1 MRRTDDK
8 EPSKA
13 PARAQLR
20 PTQQRRSQR
29 SLERIVEALE
39 ALIEEKT
46 FEEITVTEVCKRARV
61 AIGTFY
67 DRVGNKDALL
77 EHLRR
82 HIYTEILAQID
93 QAFAPGRF
101 DGLSPHAML
110 AINAREMVAL
120 HRRRQGAIRATI
132 VEARRS
138 AAFAA
143 HARELNAI
151 LMQRVT
157 AAWLSKRDAFAP
169 GIEPERLVRSAF
181 LLAVGF
187 LREAVIW
194 AELWPG
200 QSDDAQITA
209 DFERMLV
216 NVLLAPHPAQARN
229 PMEDR

>member
-1 MRRTDDK
+1 MRSSENPK
-8 EPSKA
+8 
-13 PARAQLR
+13 PARERAQLR
-20 PTQQRRSQR
+20 PTRQLRPTQQQRSQR
-29 SLERIVEALE
+29 SLDRIVEALE
-39 ALIEEKT
+39 ALMEEKT

-61 AIGTFY
+61 AVGTFY

-82 HIYTEILAQID
+82 GFYADILQQID

-101 DGLSPHAML
+101 DGLSPNAML

-143 HARELNAI
+143 HARELNAK

-157 AAWLSKRDAFAP
+157 ATWLSKREAFAP
-169 GIEPERLVRSAF
+169 GHEPERLVRTTF

-200 QSDDAQITA
+200 ETDDARITA

-216 NVLLAPHPAQARN
+216 NVLLAPDAR
-229 PMEDR
+229 

>member
-1 MRRTDDK
+1 MRRPEDHQ
-8 EPSKA
+8 
-13 PARAQLR
+13 PARAPVREQLR
-20 PTQQRRSQR
+20 PTRQRRSQQ

-46 FEEITVTEVCKRARV
+46 FEEITVTEVCSRAGV
-61 AIGTFY
+61 AVGTFY

-82 HIYTEILAQID
+82 RFYVEILEQIE
-93 QAFAPGRF
+93 QAFAPSRF
-101 DGLSPHAML
+101 DGLSPQAML

-120 HRRRQGAIRATI
+120 HRRRQGAIRAMI

-143 HARELNAI
+143 HARELNAV

-157 AAWLSKRDAFAP
+157 AAWLRKHEAFMP
-169 GIEPERLVRSAF
+169 DIEPERLVRSTF
-181 LLAVGF
+181 LLAVGY

-194 AELWPG
+194 AELWSHP
-200 QSDDAQITA
+200 QSGKIDDAQITA

-216 NVLLAPHPAQARN
+216 NVLLAPNAR
-229 PMEDR
+229 

>member
-1 MRRTDDK
+1 MRRANDK
-8 EPSKA
+8 EPA
-13 PARAQLR
+13 QALARAQLR

-39 ALIEEKT
+39 GLIEEKT
-46 FEEITVTEVCKRARV
+46 FEEITVTEVCKRAKV
-61 AIGTFY
+61 AVGTFY

-82 HIYTEILAQID
+82 RFYAEILEQID
-93 QAFAPGRF
+93 VAFAPGRF
-101 DGLSPHAML
+101 DGLSPQAML

-143 HARELNAI
+143 HARELNAK
-151 LMQRVT
+151 LMERVC
-157 AAWLSKRDAFAP
+157 AAWLSKREALTP
-169 GIEPERLVRSAF
+169 GVEPERLVHSAF

-194 AELWPG
+194 AELWPPPSSG
-200 QSDDAQITA
+200 ADDARLTA

-216 NVLLAPHPAQARN
+216 NLLLPPEAR
-229 PMEDR
+229 

>member
-1 MRRTDDK
+1 MRSSDK
-8 EPSKA
+8 L
-13 PARAQLR
+13 PASDQLR
-20 PTQQRRSQR
+20 PTQQRRSQQ
-29 SLERIVEALE
+29 SLERIVEALD

-46 FEEITVTEVCKRARV
+46 FEEITVTEVCTRAGV
-61 AIGTFY
+61 AVGTFY

-82 HIYTEILAQID
+82 RFYVEIIAQVE
-93 QAFAPGRF
+93 QAFAPERF
-101 DGLSPHAML
+101 HGLSARAML
-110 AINAREMVAL
+110 TINAREMVAL

-151 LMQRVT
+151 LLDRVT
-157 AAWLSKRDAFAP
+157 AAWRAKRDELA
-169 GIEPERLVRSAF
+169 IDQEPERLVRSGF

-194 AELWPG
+194 AELWSG
-200 QSDDAQITA
+200 HADDAQISA
-209 DFERMLV
+209 DLERTLV
-216 NVLLAPHPAQARN
+216 NILLQPQSTQA
-229 PMEDR
+229 D

>member
-1 MRRTDDK
+1 MSRHED
-8 EPSKA
+8 PPAGA
-13 PARAQLR
+13 PPNPGSSLR

-46 FEEITVTEVCKRARV
+46 FEEITVAEVCKRARV
-61 AIGTFY
+61 AVGTFY

-82 HIYTEILAQID
+82 RFYAEIIEQLE

-101 DGLSPHAML
+101 DELSPREMI

-120 HRRRQGAIRATI
+120 HRHRQGAIRATI

-143 HARELNAI
+143 HARELNAV
-151 LMQRVT
+151 LMDRVST
-157 AAWLSKRDAFAP
+157 AWLSKRDAFTP
-169 GIEPERLVRSAF
+169 DRDPEQLVRSTF

-200 QSDDAQITA
+200 QADDAQITA

-216 NVLLAPHPAQARN
+216 NMLLN
-229 PMEDR
+229 PNPT

>member
-1 MRRTDDK
+1 MSRRAEDK
-8 EPSKA
+8 EQP
-13 PARAQLR
+13 PPRAQLR
-20 PTQQRRSQR
+20 PTRQRRSQR

-39 ALIEEKT
+39 GLIEEKT
-46 FEEITVTEVCKRARV
+46 FEEITVTEVCKRAGV
-61 AIGTFY
+61 AVGTFY

-82 HIYTEILAQID
+82 HFYAEIITQID
-93 QAFAPGRF
+93 HAFAPGRF
-101 DGLSPHAML
+101 DGLSAQAML
-110 AINAREMVAL
+110 AINAREMVTL
-120 HRRRQGAIRATI
+120 HRHRQGAIRATI

-143 HARELNAI
+143 HARELNAH

-157 AAWLSKRDAFAP
+157 ATWLSKREAFCP
-169 GIEPERLVRSAF
+169 DHDPEQLARSTF

-200 QSDDAQITA
+200 QADDAQIIA

-216 NVLLAPHPAQARN
+216 NMLLTSHPGPR
-229 PMEDR
+229 

>member
-1 MRRTDDK
+1 MARRDDK
-8 EPSKA
+8 SPQTHGS
-13 PARAQLR
+13 ARAQLR

-39 ALIEEKT
+39 GLIEEKT
-46 FEEITVTEVCKRARV
+46 FEEITVTEVCKRAKV
-61 AIGTFY
+61 AVGTFY

-82 HIYTEILAQID
+82 RFYAEIVAQIEE
-93 QAFAPGRF
+93 AFAPGRF
-101 DGLSPHAML
+101 DGVSPEAMF

-143 HARELNAI
+143 HASELNAL

-157 AAWLSKRDAFAP
+157 ATWLSKREAFTP
-169 GIEPERLVRSAF
+169 GHDPERLVRSTF

-200 QSDDAQITA
+200 QTDDAQIAA

-216 NVLLAPHPAQARN
+216 NMLLGSDPHR
-229 PMEDR
+229 

>member
-1 MRRTDDK
+1 MRRGDDK

-39 ALIEEKT
+39 GLIEEKT
-46 FEEITVTEVCKRARV
+46 FEEITVTEVCKRAKV
-61 AIGTFY
+61 AVGTFY

-82 HIYTEILAQID
+82 RFYVEILAQID

-101 DGLSPHAML
+101 DGLSPQAML

-157 AAWLSKRDAFAP
+157 AAWLRKREAFVP
-169 GIEPERLVRSAF
+169 GVDPEQLVRSAF

-200 QSDDAQITA
+200 HTDDETITA

-216 NVLLAPHPAQARN
+216 NVLLPPN
-229 PMEDR
+229 PPSPVEDR

>member
-1 MRRTDDK
+1 MKRADT
-8 EPSKA
+8 E
-13 PARAQLR
+13 PAREPARPELR
-20 PTQQRRSQR
+20 PTRQRRSQR

-39 ALIEEKT
+39 GLIEEKT
-46 FEEITVTEVCKRARV
+46 FEEITVTEVCARASV
-61 AIGTFY
+61 AVGTFY

-82 HIYTEILAQID
+82 RFYAEILTQVD

-101 DGLSPHAML
+101 DGLSPQAML

-143 HARELNAI
+143 HARELNAV

-157 AAWLSKRDAFAP
+157 ATWLRKREAFAP
-169 GIEPERLVRSAF
+169 GHDPEQLARTSF

-187 LREAVIW
+187 LREAIIW

-200 QSDDAQITA
+200 EPDDARITA

-216 NVLLAPHPAQARN
+216 NVLLAPEAR
-229 PMEDR
+229 

>member
-1 MRRTDDK
+1 MARK
-8 EPSKA
+8 EQPQPDAKV
-13 PARAQLR
+13 ARAQVR

-39 ALIEEKT
+39 DLIEEQT
-46 FEEITVTEVCKRARV
+46 FEEITVSEVCKRARV
-61 AIGTFY
+61 AVGTFY

-82 HIYTEILAQID
+82 RFYADIIAQID
-93 QAFAPGRF
+93 QAFAPERF
-101 DGLSPHAML
+101 VAISAREMVT
-110 AINAREMVAL
+110 INAREMVAL

-143 HARELNAI
+143 HARELNRS
-151 LMQRVT
+151 LMDRVT
-157 AAWLSKRDAFAP
+157 TVWLSKRDALAP
-169 GIEPERLVRSAF
+169 DQDPERLVRSAF

-200 QSDDAQITA
+200 PTDDAQITA

-216 NVLLAPHPAQARN
+216 HVLLDPN
-229 PMEDR
+229 NTGE